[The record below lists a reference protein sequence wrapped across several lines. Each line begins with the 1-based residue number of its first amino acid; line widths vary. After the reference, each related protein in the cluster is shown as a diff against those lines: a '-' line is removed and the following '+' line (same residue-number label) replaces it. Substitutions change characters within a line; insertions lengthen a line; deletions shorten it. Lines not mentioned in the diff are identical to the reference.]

1 MTAAAGK
8 AFFKISLSCLRLFL
22 CFILSREVLLRCPS
36 SELGFFSPKINP
48 DFHQGKLA
56 TLQEGQPNLENTF
69 LLIFKTCQFSPALL
83 IYTSVN
89 SQVGDN
95 G

>member
-8 AFFKISLSCLRLFL
+8 AFFKISLSCLSLFCVL
-22 CFILSREVLLRCPS
+22 FFHVRSSCGVPALSWV
-36 SELGFFSPKINP
+36 FSPKIIP

-83 IYTSVN
+83 TYTSVN

-95 G
+95 S